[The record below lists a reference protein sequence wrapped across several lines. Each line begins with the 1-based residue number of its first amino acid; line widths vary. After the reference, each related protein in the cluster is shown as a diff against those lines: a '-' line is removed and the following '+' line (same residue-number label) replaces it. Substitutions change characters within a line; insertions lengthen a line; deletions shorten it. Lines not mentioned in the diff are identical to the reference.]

1 MKLKF
6 KANLKKCD
14 IKVSSIINSE
24 IIYKTSIYQDEIYLD
39 IAIVEKHSVFSKYFY
54 YDVYA
59 VKTENN
65 NEDWVEL
72 YSFKKRWRAREL
84 SKALKKYEDDKELE
98 RKITKVLEEEKKKER
113 KYTRMGE

>member
-6 KANLKKCD
+6 KVNLKKCD
-14 IKVSSIINSE
+14 IKVSSIIINE
-24 IIYKTSIYQDEIYLD
+24 ITYKTSIYQDEVYLD
-39 IAIVEKHSVFSKYFY
+39 IAIVEKESIFSKYFY

-59 VKTENN
+59 IKTENN

-72 YSFKKRWRAREL
+72 YSFKKRRRAREL

-98 RKITKVLEEEKKKER
+98 RKIIKVLEKEKIKER
-113 KYTRMGE
+113 KYTQM